1 MRNPAIELWRVFC
14 MLAITVQHVGFN
26 NGVFGRE
33 FFQWHVPGF
42 LIISGYFGVRFTPTK
57 VIRLLGI
64 AYGCYWLTIIFR
76 DGSGVLSLLLPHG
89 GWFLP
94 FYVVLMMLSPLL
106 NAAIGNEKGHLIFAS
121 TVILLV
127 YGWLV
132 SGFAATNVHIGMMSV
147 SGMSGNGFLMLIGI
161 YVVAASKELNGI
173 GNDTRY
179 MPLWLSLFII
189 GIVAS
194 GFTRGC
200 LMSYGNPIAI
210 FAAYCGFRAFSL
222 IRIPA
227 KIGRFLLLIAPS
239 MFSVYLLQECCVRH
253 WQILP
258 TSLLPYG
265 VVGVIAWSLLIFSG
279 CLAIDGFRR
288 MLAFVLMR
296 HCRGLFDVVDRKW
309 AELMSM

>member
-1 MRNPAIELWRVFC
+1 

-42 LIISGYFGVRFTPTK
+42 LIISGYFGVRLSPVR
-57 VIRLLGI
+57 VIRLIGI
-64 AYGCYWLTIIFR
+64 AYGCYWLTI
-76 DGSGVLSLLLPHG
+76 VLRNWQGFGALLLPHG

-94 FYVVLMMLSPLL
+94 FYLVLMLLSPLL
-106 NAAIGNEKGHLIFAS
+106 NSAMRNEKGHLIFVS
-121 TVILLV
+121 TVALLV

-132 SGFAATNVHIGMMSV
+132 SGFAATNVHIGMMSMP
-147 SGMSGNGFLMLIGI
+147 GMSGNGFLMLIGI
-161 YVVAASKELNGI
+161 YVVAASKELNSI
-173 GNDTRY
+173 GSDTRY
-179 MPLWLSLFII
+179 MPLWMSIFII
-189 GIVAS
+189 GIVVS
-194 GFTRGC
+194 GFTRGS

-210 FAAYCGFRAFSL
+210 FTAYCGFRAFSL
-222 IRIPA
+222 IRLPA

-258 TSLLPYG
+258 TCLLPYG
-265 VVGVIAWSLLIFSG
+265 FVGVIAWSLLIFFG
-279 CLAIDGFRR
+279 CLAIDGLRR

-296 HCRGLFDVVDRKW
+296 RFNGLFDLVDKKW
-309 AELMSM
+309 AELMMA